1 MSRVFAISDLHVDF
15 SGNMSKMLA
24 LSDYDYI
31 DDVLIIAGDVSDS
44 LERLEVLLAAMSK
57 KFYKVLFTVG
67 NHELWLR
74 NSGYADSLE
83 KFRAVL
89 DLCDALGVQT
99 QPYQY
104 EGRSS
109 SVWLVPLF
117 SWYQLPEGG
126 QDTLFIP
133 KTGESWA
140 QCGWMDTVLCRWPD
154 DFAERLIS
162 PADYFLSLNEAV
174 LSASYTAPII
184 SFSHFLP
191 RRELI
196 FSDTAMAKRY
206 ADGQQ
211 LIPLY
216 EGDPHPLFN
225 FSRVA
230 GCQTLDEQV
239 RQLQSKVH
247 IYGHQHRNRCRRID
261 NVTYVSHC
269 LGNIKEQRAL
279 AYSEEPLCIWDDGDF
294 IQPED
299 SL

>member
-1 MSRVFAISDLHVDF
+1 M
-15 SGNMSKMLA
+15 NKMLG

-44 LERLEVLLAAMSK
+44 LERLETLLTAMTK

-74 NSGYADSLE
+74 KSGCADSLE
-83 KFRAVL
+83 KFQTVIK
-89 DLCDALGVQT
+89 LCETLGVHT
-99 QPYQY
+99 QAYQY

-117 SWYQLPEGG
+117 SWYQLPENG

-133 KTGESWA
+133 KTGEDWA
-140 QCGWMDTVLCRWPD
+140 RCGWMDNVLCRWPD
-154 DFAERLIS
+154 YFTEQLIS
-162 PADYFLSLNEAV
+162 PADYFLSLNQSV
-174 LSASYTAPII
+174 LSANYDAPII

-196 FSDTAMAKRY
+196 FSDMAMAKRY
-206 ADGQQ
+206 ANGKQ

-230 GCQTLDEQV
+230 GCQGLEQQI

-247 IYGHQHRNRCRRID
+247 VYGHQHRNRCRSI
-261 NVTYVSHC
+261 NNITYVSHC

-279 AYSEEPLCIWDDGDF
+279 AYSQEPLCIWDDGDF

-299 SL
+299 II